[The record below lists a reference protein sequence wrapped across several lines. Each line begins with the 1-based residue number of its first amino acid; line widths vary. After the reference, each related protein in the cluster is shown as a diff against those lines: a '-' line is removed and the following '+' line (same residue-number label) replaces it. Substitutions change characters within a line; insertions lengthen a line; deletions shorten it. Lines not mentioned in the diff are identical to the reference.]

1 MLKNKKLIAFIY
13 FAFFTASVFGANTS
27 LDGAFESFGIDGGID
42 KNRVL
47 YSSVKDEESGKN
59 AAKFLIESVKKNKEN
74 YLVAKRVLEEKGI
87 PESFIWIAMTETKFN
102 NAVAL
107 KRTKTAGIWQMVP
120 YTSRM
125 FGLKV
130 GKGVDERKDVE
141 KCTAAFA
148 DYCQYMYKRFKRWDL
163 VMVGYN
169 CGDERLKRVIKKT
182 GSTDLNVL
190 LDPKKKH
197 LSKETRVYFKRVIT
211 HTRTANLDNVK
222 EFLETLEQKDES

>member
-13 FAFFTASVFGANTS
+13 FAFFAVSFLGANTS
-27 LDGAFESFGIDGGID
+27 LDEAFGSFGIEGGAE

-47 YSSVKDEESGKN
+47 YSSLKDEESGKN
-59 AAKFLIESVKKNKEN
+59 AAKFLMDSVKKNKEN
-74 YLVAKRVLEEKGI
+74 YLIAKRVLEEKGV

-102 NAVAL
+102 NSVAL
-107 KRTKTAGIWQMVP
+107 RRTKTAGIWQMVP
-120 YTSRM
+120 FTSRM

-148 DYCQYMYKRFKRWDL
+148 DYCHYMHKRFKRWDL

-197 LSKETRVYFKRVIT
+197 LSKETRAYFKRVIT